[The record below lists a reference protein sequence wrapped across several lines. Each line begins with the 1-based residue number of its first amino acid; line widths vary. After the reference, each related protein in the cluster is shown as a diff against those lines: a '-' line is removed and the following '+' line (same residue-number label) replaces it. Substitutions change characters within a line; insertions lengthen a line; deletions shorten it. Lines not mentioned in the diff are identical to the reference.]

1 MEADVIMS
9 PARRSLRLAGKC
21 DSSSGCHG
29 NSSHGNYQVSSLKEL
44 PDGLDIGYLP
54 NKALS

>member
-21 DSSSGCHG
+21 GTG
-29 NSSHGNYQVSSLKEL
+29 GPGSHGNYQVSSLNEL
-44 PDGLDIGYLP
+44 PEGLEVKYLP
-54 NKALS
+54 NKALF

>member
-21 DSSSGCHG
+21 GTG
-29 NSSHGNYQVSSLKEL
+29 GPGSHGNYLVSSLNEL
-44 PDGLDIGYLP
+44 PEGLDVKYLP
-54 NKALS
+54 NKALF